1 MVLDVVAEMHYNFLV
16 ILTVGYQSIILSI
29 IPWAM
34 SLSPYRIQAPH
45 PPFSR
50 NPWQQPTMILHFYYK
65 EKNNGKQP
73 SLIFSIN
80 NIRSKLTINKKKVR
94 SICL

>member
-45 PPFSR
+45 PPLSKSLAATNYDFTFLLQRKEQRKATISYLFY
-50 NPWQQPTMILHFYYK
+50 QQYQVQINYK
-65 EKNNGKQP
+65 
-73 SLIFSIN
+73 
-80 NIRSKLTINKKKVR
+80 
-94 SICL
+94 